1 MSRIIA
7 KIYQSLG
14 WLTNGYL
21 VETDRSGLVAG
32 HIGQT
37 ALQVEEKVNEAI
49 GGILF
54 IDEAYALAD
63 SSSSNDFGKEAVD
76 TWIKIME
83 DNLINLSNNL
93 SKQKDESFGNA
104 RLARNIFEKSIR
116 KQSYRIVDA
125 DNPSEKELMTLTDKD
140 IPQFSEVANKL

>member
-1 MSRIIA
+1 M
-7 KIYQSLG
+7 
-14 WLTNGYL
+14 
-21 VETDRSGLVAG
+21 
-32 HIGQT
+32 
-37 ALQVEEKVNEAI
+37 
-49 GGILF
+49 
-54 IDEAYALAD
+54 AD